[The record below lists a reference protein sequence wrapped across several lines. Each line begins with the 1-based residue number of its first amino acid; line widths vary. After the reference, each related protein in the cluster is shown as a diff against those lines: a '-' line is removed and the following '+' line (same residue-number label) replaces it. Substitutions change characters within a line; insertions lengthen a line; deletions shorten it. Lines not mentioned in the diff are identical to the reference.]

1 MLRVLNRE
9 SVERQGRGA
18 HEVTRRIWR
27 FKTSWLALR
36 GHLLAVS
43 KTAKG
48 KPPPG
53 SPGTASPNCK
63 AVEDVLPSSL
73 PFTAVTAINSAKAA
87 LSAVRMDR
95 EVLAGVVRQC
105 AVHNGRTTDGR

>member
-53 SPGTASPNCK
+53 SPETASPNCK

-73 PFTAVTAINSAKAA
+73 PFTAVCCDKFGEYSTLGSPDGP
-87 LSAVRMDR
+87 RG
-95 EVLAGVVRQC
+95 AGGGGAPVCFAQW
-105 AVHNGRTTDGR
+105 AHNRRR